1 MSSIDFNRF
10 SVPIVTGTPRSV
22 TTNKEQQQNTPTSTN
37 SFQEIFQR
45 ELDTSKEVSFSRHA
59 AQRVAQRQVDL
70 SEDSIER
77 LNQGVRLAKE
87 KGLNETLILVDKTA
101 FIVNVKNNMVVT
113 TVNSGESAG
122 NVFTNID
129 GTVII

>member
-1 MSSIDFNRF
+1 MSPVDFNRF
-10 SVPIVTGTPRSV
+10 SVPIITGTPRPAV
-22 TTNKEQQQNTPTSTN
+22 GNQGQQQNTVSGAN

-45 ELDTSKEVSFSRHA
+45 ELDTNKEVAFSKHA

-77 LNQGVRLAKE
+77 LNQGVQLAKE
-87 KGLNETLILVDKTA
+87 KGLNDTLILVDKTA

-113 TVNSGESAG
+113 TVSSGESVG